1 MTFTEFV
8 IKKHPDPDSIYGK
21 VAEGYWDAIDKL
33 AQQYA
38 DEQSLEFAKQV
49 DERYVLNTAM
59 TYWFDPNTKEK
70 FTHEQTLT
78 RYHESQKP

>member
-38 DEQSLEFAKQV
+38 DEQSLEFADFTWK
-49 DERYVLNTAM
+49 D
-59 TYWFDPNTKEK
+59 KELLSIK
-70 FTHEQTLT
+70 ELLT